1 MSAQKKRNKAYRPG
15 RMAGDNIKLKMQPW
29 KVKAI
34 MDPLLAIIDQL
45 EQNGT
50 IDVASNGVAIFKD
63 QIDGHWYDSAVAI
76 AGVVEAFEIH
86 ERRFGVDLHLDGL
99 RKLGK
104 ALQIDMPINEH
115 QTAAAR
121 VSLQHIRAASLE
133 MTAGYA
139 RDLIKDFQIKE
150 GLEQVREAA

>member
-1 MSAQKKRNKAYRPG
+1 MKKRSKAYKPG
-15 RMAGDNIKLKMQPW
+15 RLAGDTIKLKMQPW

-45 EQNGT
+45 EQDGT
-50 IDVASNGVAIFKD
+50 IDVAGNGTAVFKD
-63 QIDGHWYDSAVAI
+63 QGDGHWYDSAVAI
-76 AGVVEAFEIH
+76 GGVVEAFEIH
-86 ERRFGVDLHLDGL
+86 ETRIGQDLHLDGL

-104 ALQIDMPINEH
+104 ALEYGMPIDHH

-121 VSLQHIRAASLE
+121 ESLQHIRAASLE

-150 GLEQVREAA
+150 GLQEAAKAA